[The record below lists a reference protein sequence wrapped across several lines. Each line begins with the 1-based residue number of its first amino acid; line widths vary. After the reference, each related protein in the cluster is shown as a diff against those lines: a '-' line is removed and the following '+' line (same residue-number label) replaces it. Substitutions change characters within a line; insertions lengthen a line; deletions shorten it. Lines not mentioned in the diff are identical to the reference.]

1 MRFIFILL
9 ILLNNLNAHGI
20 KQSLRTDEL
29 SKVSL
34 QLHWKYEFE
43 FAGFIAAKEKGFY
56 KDAGLD
62 VSLKEFSNGINIIDD
77 VVSGKSTYGIYNSS
91 TLIEYLKG
99 KPIVLVASFFKRSA
113 LVLITKPEIKS
124 PKDLVG
130 KRVMSSSVNDLI
142 LNFGPYFKGYGVSI
156 NDMTLVEHTFDV
168 SDFANGSVDA
178 MTAYI
183 SDQPYKLNKLGV
195 KYNVLD
201 PSNENLFT
209 LQEELFTSQNEV
221 KNHPQRVKKF
231 RKASIKGWKY
241 ALSHKD
247 ELIKIIREKYAPNI
261 SKDALKYESDSI
273 EKLILPYIY
282 DIGSIDIN
290 FLYKQ
295 IRLFKHDY
303 NIGKNKDLNA
313 FIFKVKSDTL
323 HLTVAEQN
331 YIQKNPKIPMC
342 INYDFFPIDAYEDGK
357 HIGMTADIYKLI
369 SDKTGLEFIPIPSSS
384 ELKLQQ
390 NLEEKKCK
398 LVSITATY
406 TNNFKTINTTKP
418 LGSTYFTLLSKL
430 DKSFVNNPKLLKNKL
445 LIVQRASFK
454 NYLNYLYP
462 YLNIEIEDDKNKMLD
477 KVMKNKAYAI
487 VSIDE
492 QSDYFID
499 KYGYGKLKINGFLAK
514 DHELQASVGVQKD
527 EHLLYSIIQKT
538 LNSIAASKIQSIM
551 DRWRLTR
558 YHEKSDYYLLWRTLF
573 VMGIIFL
580 IMIYYQRKLKSFNKE
595 LAKSVDE
602 KTKEL
607 RKINDSLEINVQEK
621 VNELIQKDEILT
633 KQSKQAV
640 MGEMISMIA
649 HQWRQPLNTI
659 SLTISNIELNEMI
672 GEKPTR
678 EQLFKTLDDINNT
691 IQYLSNTVDDFKT
704 YFQPN
709 KNTSK
714 VTLLDVLKKSVGFV
728 DARLTKES
736 VKIKFENIDAVELNI
751 YSSEFIQVFL
761 NILNNAID
769 AYSQNSTLT
778 EKSIIISSQR
788 LDDKIKIFIKD
799 YAGGIQPDVMQKLFE
814 PYFSTKDKNGT
825 GLGLYMSKMI
835 IEKQF
840 HGTIDVESVDG
851 STTFIITIPMDIK
864 KV

>member
-1 MRFIFILL
+1 MRFLFLFL
-9 ILLNNLNAHGI
+9 ILFSVLNAYSPRNT
-20 KQSLRTDEL
+20 KRLDSLE
-29 SKVSL
+29 KVSL
-34 QLHWKYEFE
+34 QLDWKYEFE

-56 KDAGLD
+56 KDVGLD
-62 VSLKEFSNGINIIDD
+62 VALKEFNNGTNVIDD
-77 VVSGKSTYGIYNSS
+77 VISGKSTYGISNSS
-91 TLIEYLKG
+91 TLIAYLKG

-130 KRVMSSSVNDLI
+130 KRIMTSSKENFM
-142 LNFGPYFKGYGVSI
+142 LNFGPYLRGYGVSI
-156 NDMTLVEHTFDV
+156 NDLTLVKHTFNV
-168 SDFANGSVDA
+168 KAFADGSVDA

-183 SDQPYKLNKLGV
+183 SDQPYKLDALGI
-195 KYNVLD
+195 KYNILN
-201 PSNENLFT
+201 PSNDNLFT
-209 LQEELFTSQNEV
+209 LQEELFTSKNEV
-221 KNHPQRVKKF
+221 KNHLKRVEKF

-241 ALSHKD
+241 AFEHKA
-247 ELIKIIREKYAPNI
+247 ELIDIIHKKYAPNI
-261 SKDALKYESDSI
+261 SKKALAYEADSI

-282 DIGSIDIN
+282 DIGFIDTN

-295 IRLFKHDY
+295 IRFFKNEYH
-303 NIGKNKDLNA
+303 IGKNKDLKD
-313 FIFKVKSDTL
+313 FIFKVKCNSL
-323 HLTVAEQN
+323 HLTQEEQK
-331 YIQKNPKIPMC
+331 YIQENPKIPMC
-342 INYDFFPIDAYEDGK
+342 INYDFFPIGAYEDGK
-357 HIGMTADIYKLI
+357 YIGMTADVYKII
-369 SDKTGLEFIPIPSSS
+369 SDKTGLEFVPIPSDS
-384 ELKLQQ
+384 EQQLQEH
-390 NLEEKKCK
+390 LEEKKCK
-398 LVSITATY
+398 LVSITATV
-406 TNNFKTINTTKP
+406 TNNFKTIKTTTP
-418 LGSTYFTLLSKL
+418 LGRTYFTLLSKL
-430 DKSFVNNPKLLKNKL
+430 DKSFVSNPKLLKNKL
-445 LIVQRASFK
+445 LIVQRESFK

-462 YLNIEIEDDKNKMLD
+462 YLNIEVEDDKNKMLD

-487 VSIDE
+487 VTIDE

-514 DHELQASVGVQKD
+514 EHELSASIGVQKD
-527 EHLLYSIIQKT
+527 EPILFSIMQKT
-538 LNSIAASKIQSIM
+538 LNSIPRSKIQLIM

-558 YHEKSDYYLLWRTLF
+558 YHEKNDYYLLWRTLF
-573 VMGIIFL
+573 VMSIIFL

-595 LAKSVDE
+595 LEKSVDE

-659 SLTISNIELNEMI
+659 SLTISNIELEEMI
-672 GEKPTR
+672 GEKPSR
-678 EQLFKTLDDINNT
+678 EKLFKTLDNINKT

-709 KNTSK
+709 KNSSK
-714 VTLLDVLKKSVGFV
+714 VALLDVVQKSVGFV
-728 DARLTKES
+728 DARLKKES
-736 VKIKFENIDAVELNI
+736 VKVEYENIDEVTLNI
-751 YSSEFIQVFL
+751 YSSELIQVFL

-769 AYSQNSTLT
+769 AYSQNNVPTK
-778 EKSIIISSQR
+778 KSIIISSKKA
-788 LDDKIKIFIKD
+788 DKNIQIFIKD
-799 YAGGIQPDVMQKLFE
+799 YAGGIATNVMQKLFE

-840 HGTIDVESVDG
+840 HGTIDVESVDK
-851 STTFIITIPMDIK
+851 STTFIIDIPIDIK